1 MTDNKKFLE
10 VTMIAKQRSIRKVI
24 ALLALLMVSGELSDD
39 EKKKLLQVIHALR
52 SIQSGITAEKSKLG
66 AN

>member
-1 MTDNKKFLE
+1 
-10 VTMIAKQRSIRKVI
+10 MIAKQRSIRKVI